1 MVKKIL
7 DFLAFLPKEL
17 YVFLI
22 SMLPIIE
29 LRGAVPVG
37 AAIGLPF
44 YLNYLV
50 AVIGNVLPVPFI
62 LMFIPKILDL
72 MEKVKIFRPIVKWVR
87 EKAEKYKG
95 KIITVKDES
104 CVECGEDAEKLNA
117 GFFLALMM
125 FVAIPLPGTGAWTGS
140 LIAALLDMK
149 KRYAIP
155 SVFLGVLTAGILM
168 SLITGGVLA
177 GLDFLL

>member
-44 YLNYLV
+44 YVNYIV
-50 AVIGNVLPVPFI
+50 AVLGNILPVPFI
-62 LMFIPKILDL
+62 LLFIPKILDL
-72 MEKVKIFRPIVKWVR
+72 MEKVKIFRPIVRWVR

-95 KIITVKDES
+95 KIIRNSELEIRNVSSNETVDNCFLRS
-104 CVECGEDAEKLNA
+104 ECAETRSNA
-117 GFFLALMM
+117 SEACPHEQNDYVSRDRMQNAEFGIQNAEF
-125 FVAIPLPGTGAWTGS
+125 GAWN
-140 LIAALLDMK
+140 
-149 KRYAIP
+149 
-155 SVFLGVLTAGILM
+155 
-168 SLITGGVLA
+168 
-177 GLDFLL
+177 

>member
-1 MVKKIL
+1 MVKKII

-87 EKAEKYKG
+87 DKADKYKG

-104 CVECGEDAEKLNA
+104 CVECGED
-117 GFFLALMM
+117 GLAVVKELL
-125 FVAIPLPGTGAWTGS
+125 VAPELRQQA
-140 LIAALLDMK
+140 LAALARENPAD
-149 KRYAIP
+149 RYEVREPWPGAGERVAFGMIKW
-155 SVFLGVLTAGILM
+155 LGAVTAGWDSRSAYL
-168 SLITGGVLA
+168 GLA
-177 GLDFLL
+177 FD